1 MPDIRALA
9 ANVKSL
15 RTSFGETQ
23 EDFSDHCGIF
33 TKTLGNIEHANSNP
47 KTETVQ
53 KIAAYTDTTVSQLYA
68 VDFQPV

>member
-15 RTSFGETQ
+15 RTPLGETQ
-23 EDFSDHCGIF
+23 EDFSDHCGIS
-33 TKTLGNIEHANSNP
+33 TKILGNIEHANSNP